1 MKQIIES
8 GDVSLNPGPVK
19 YPCCMCGKAVAKT
32 HRAIQCASCDKWC
45 HIGERCGKV
54 KLLDYQ
60 KFTKDATNNLKW
72 YCPLCKTQENTL
84 GCPPSLGP
92 LHNHQQQQQEVES
105 RPSTNPVESPEYE
118 FTYSKLLQEIQGFG
132 KANLKIGHVN
142 VNGLMTLSKLQEIK
156 LLLSTT
162 KFDIMGITETKFT
175 GTIKDEELD
184 INGYKFVRK
193 DRRDEDGGGGCMLY
207 YQESLDVTE
216 NIKLFPAELDT
227 LEAIWVEFKLHS
239 QRLLLSVMY
248 RSQKHVDIYET
259 LDKQLEYIWEK
270 RKNIHII
277 GDLNSDLLLK
287 SKSEEQTTYGRKLL
301 KALRNYGLVNV
312 IKQPTRVTA
321 STKSHI
327 DLSIVSEKE
336 KVLKSG
342 VFETGIADLR
352 LN

>member
-1 MKQIIES
+1 
-8 GDVSLNPGPVK
+8 
-19 YPCCMCGKAVAKT
+19 
-32 HRAIQCASCDKWC
+32 
-45 HIGERCGKV
+45 
-54 KLLDYQ
+54 
-60 KFTKDATNNLKW
+60 
-72 YCPLCKTQENTL
+72 
-84 GCPPSLGP
+84 
-92 LHNHQQQQQEVES
+92 
-105 RPSTNPVESPEYE
+105 
-118 FTYSKLLQEIQGFG
+118 
-132 KANLKIGHVN
+132 
-142 VNGLMTLSKLQEIK
+142 MTLSKLQEVK

-175 GTIKDEELD
+175 GKIKDEELD
-184 INGYKFVRK
+184 IEGYKFVRK
-193 DRRDEDGGGGCMLY
+193 DRKKEDGGGGCMLY

-248 RSQKHVDIYET
+248 RSQKYVDFYET

-287 SKSEEQTTYGRKLL
+287 GKSEEETTYGRKLL
-301 KALRNYGLVNV
+301 KVLRNYGLVNV

-321 STKSHI
+321 STKSLR

-336 KVLKSG
+336 KVLKSRG
-342 VFETGIADLR
+342 VFETGIAGHGLNYSIIR
-352 LN
+352 LSKTRCPPVTKEIIDWKKCNVRNFKEEIGLVPWHSCQVFGDVDDNYWMIEKLYEQIKTEQLPKRKAKIRTKSLP